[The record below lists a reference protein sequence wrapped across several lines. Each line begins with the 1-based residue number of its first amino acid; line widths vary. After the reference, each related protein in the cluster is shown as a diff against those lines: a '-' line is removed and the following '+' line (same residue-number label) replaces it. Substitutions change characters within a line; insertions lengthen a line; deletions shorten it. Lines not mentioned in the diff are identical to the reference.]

1 MVGTPTMNNFKLLVD
16 VHPFRNKNW
25 HVTTGFYW
33 GPSKVAKAENAVYD
47 GTSLV
52 AVSMYNNLYERVK
65 NSYENFVPYMC
76 CR

>member
-1 MVGTPTMNNFKLLVD
+1 MNNFKLLVD

-47 GTSLV
+47 DV
-52 AVSMYNNLYERVK
+52 PRYLYRQHW
-65 NSYENFVPYMC
+65 PQ
-76 CR
+76 